1 MKKLNL
7 KMWTKLTKKV
17 TISLENKVIKLREE
31 RSLITRFLLIL
42 GSRPQLVPKLE
53 DVIGKYEMSI
63 VPRSLAAVDG
73 SLYLPTDKSYLMK
86 IIEGGQSEKYK
97 SYTNEDINVH
107 RVLIVD
113 AMEVLQ
119 SITKTPKMK
128 RVIHLQEE
136 FIARI
141 TNLLKYYE
149 KGRIVFDRYLDQ
161 SLKNK
166 TRNKRAQTVTSYAVH
181 PQMTLNMSIK
191 ELLSSSS
198 TKRLLT
204 NIIAKATLEHFAE
217 ISTEIVIVYDDK
229 IVSSENV
236 QFHTHEEA
244 DQLIPHQ
251 ILACQ
256 EKYRGSN
263 KPLHIDISS
272 PDTDVLILCVD
283 LVSNG
288 RLSCNTELR
297 FITGKNTKNTLRR
310 VVDVKS
316 RVNVLGKSKAK
327 ALIGFHNF
335 TGADWGGKFVGISK
349 QRWCDAF
356 IQLPDES
363 PVLEA
368 FSIMG
373 QVDLPQELQDDK
385 LPPEV
390 ASMEAFVCTVYSP
403 NGPKTISELRWELF
417 RTKNSEGEM
426 LPPTCSSLLPH
437 IMRVNFISRRDK
449 SYTEL
454 NPSLPPLE
462 RNGWQIQDGV
472 YSPLLSISLPAPKA
486 VIELTKCSCKKT
498 ACLKNCSCYKNGL
511 TCTPIC
517 KCNTEVLCENII
529 RNQNTASDDCDDMSD
544 SD

>member
-149 KGRIVFDRYLDQ
+149 EGRIVFDRYLDQ

-181 PQMTLNMSIK
+181 PK
-191 ELLSSSS
+191 
-198 TKRLLT
+198 
-204 NIIAKATLEHFAE
+204 
-217 ISTEIVIVYDDK
+217 
-229 IVSSENV
+229 
-236 QFHTHEEA
+236 
-244 DQLIPHQ
+244 
-251 ILACQ
+251 
-256 EKYRGSN
+256 
-263 KPLHIDISS
+263 
-272 PDTDVLILCVD
+272 
-283 LVSNG
+283 
-288 RLSCNTELR
+288 
-297 FITGKNTKNTLRR
+297 
-310 VVDVKS
+310 
-316 RVNVLGKSKAK
+316 
-327 ALIGFHNF
+327 
-335 TGADWGGKFVGISK
+335 
-349 QRWCDAF
+349 
-356 IQLPDES
+356 
-363 PVLEA
+363 
-368 FSIMG
+368 
-373 QVDLPQELQDDK
+373 
-385 LPPEV
+385 
-390 ASMEAFVCTVYSP
+390 
-403 NGPKTISELRWELF
+403 
-417 RTKNSEGEM
+417 
-426 LPPTCSSLLPH
+426 
-437 IMRVNFISRRDK
+437 
-449 SYTEL
+449 
-454 NPSLPPLE
+454 
-462 RNGWQIQDGV
+462 
-472 YSPLLSISLPAPKA
+472 
-486 VIELTKCSCKKT
+486 
-498 ACLKNCSCYKNGL
+498 
-511 TCTPIC
+511 
-517 KCNTEVLCENII
+517 
-529 RNQNTASDDCDDMSD
+529 
-544 SD
+544 